1 MLSASQRQISEM
13 SLVNNQN
20 LEDNN
25 LPSNICCRIYDC
37 DLDINPSTLSEWEY
51 YHAHTPHVLVS
62 TTLKR
67 PFTTKMGVDSKDS
80 IRIPK
85 HMTLMA
91 L

>member
-1 MLSASQRQISEM
+1 MLSYKKPAGLQVLSASQRQISEM
-13 SLVNNQN
+13 SLVNKQN

-62 TTLKR
+62 TKYSQ
-67 PFTTKMGVDSKDS
+67 TTIYNKNGS
-80 IRIPK
+80 R
-85 HMTLMA
+85 
-91 L
+91 